1 MYKKAFT
8 LIEILVV
15 LAILGVA
22 ITSVVPMIGERA
34 IHGNETDAFFKDL
47 LQEHFEYAA
56 EQGIPISITGFKG
69 SANLVKYDGTRVSIP
84 QIKSVQSSKINGEYT
99 PGIEYNITVYPDG
112 LCDYFELET
121 TEKVRIVSVPLLMT
135 VKREAL

>member
-15 LAILGVA
+15 LAILGIA
-22 ITSVVPMIGERA
+22 ITTVVPMMGQRA
-34 IHGNETDAFFKDL
+34 IQGNETDAFFKDL
-47 LQEHFEYAA
+47 LQEHLKHA
-56 EQGIPISITGFKG
+56 EEEGIPISITGFKG

-84 QIKSVQSSKINGEYT
+84 QIKSVQSAKINGEYT
-99 PGIEYNITVYPDG
+99 PGIEYHITVYPDG

-121 TEKVRIVSVPLLMT
+121 TEKIKIVSVPLLMT
-135 VKREAL
+135 IKREAL